1 MPLSETLH
9 WPLDKINLMAEAVM
23 RNQASKEIPTINAA
37 INICVAFCG
46 FADEKSGKK
55 AADQIY
61 KYINHLKKQAGYAN
75 TNHQRMNRLPNI
87 PGAQKVSQAEMQRQL
102 RETQRKMEET

>member
-9 WPLDKINLMAEAVM
+9 WPLDKINLMADAVI
-23 RNQASKEIPTINAA
+23 RNQAIKEIPTINAA
-37 INICVAFCG
+37 IMICVAYCG

-55 AADQIY
+55 AADQIH

-75 TNHQRMNRLPNI
+75 TTQERMNRLPNI
-87 PGAQKVSQAEMQRQL
+87 PGAMKVSQAEMQRQL
-102 RETQRKMEET
+102 EETKRKMQQ

>member
-1 MPLSETLH
+1 
-9 WPLDKINLMAEAVM
+9 MAEAVM
-23 RNQASKEIPTINAA
+23 RNQAAKEIPTIHAA

-61 KYINHLKKQAGYAN
+61 KYLNSLKKQAGYAQ
-75 TNHQRMNRLPNI
+75 TSSHERMNRLPNI
-87 PGAQKVSQAEMQRQL
+87 PGAQKVSQSEMQRQL
-102 RETQRKMEET
+102 EETKRKMESNR